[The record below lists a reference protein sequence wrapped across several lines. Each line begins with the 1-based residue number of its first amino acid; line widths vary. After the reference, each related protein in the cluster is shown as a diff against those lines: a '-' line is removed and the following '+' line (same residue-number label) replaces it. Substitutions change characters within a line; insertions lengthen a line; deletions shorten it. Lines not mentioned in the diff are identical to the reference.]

1 MDGYERIGYACLV
14 VVGIAYIAAMIV
26 GVITAF
32 PFGILVLVGLL
43 GLGVLLVKVIRERLV
58 NVEDDYYSDNV
69 DK

>member
-26 GVITAF
+26 GVIAAF